1 MQSWTDITHSVK
13 SYASVRIPGLEG
25 DEQDSKPKLICGE
38 FPYPQEAY
46 KSIVY
51 VFNRLD
57 GKLHTFNTFS
67 SKAESGEEAWELVP
81 ESTLSIYDL
90 K

>member
-13 SYASVRIPGLEG
+13 SYASVRIPGL
-25 DEQDSKPKLICGE
+25 PKLICGE